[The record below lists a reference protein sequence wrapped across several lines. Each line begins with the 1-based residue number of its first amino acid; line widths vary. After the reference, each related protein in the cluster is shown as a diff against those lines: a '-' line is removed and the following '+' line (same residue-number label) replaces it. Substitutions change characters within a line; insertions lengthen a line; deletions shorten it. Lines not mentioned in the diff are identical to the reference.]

1 MRIRDLVGRKHHG
14 QTDIDPLAFNGH
26 LGRGVEK
33 NFNDRA
39 GGIHYEPNIGRL
51 LVAKC

>member
-1 MRIRDLVGRKHHG
+1 MPDPVGPKHNG
-14 QTDIDPLAFNGH
+14 QTDIDTLAFKGQ

-39 GGIHYEPNIGRL
+39 GGIYYEPNIGRP
-51 LVAKC
+51 LVANC